1 MNKALLKELLELPP
15 ADRIDLA
22 MELWGSIALED
33 MPPLTAE
40 QMAELDQRLADSK
53 EIRIVVRPGRKF
65 EPDFGARQK

>member
-40 QMAELDQRLADSK
+40 QMAELDQRLADFERNPDRGSPW
-53 EIRIVVRPGRKF
+53 EEVRARLW
-65 EPDFGARQK
+65 ARQK